1 MSYKLINNTNTD
13 LSVVEGLIE
22 KYFPYAQENLR
33 FDQPVSIY
41 LESDLKNSHNPL
53 GKTAHYEPNNM
64 AITIY
69 VDGRHP
75 KDIMRSVSHELTHH
89 AQNCAGHFE
98 NLGPTEEGYAQKDP
112 HLRKMEE
119 DAYLRGNLVFRDW
132 ENSFNLK
139 ENVKMKVN
147 EETLKNIIQSALQQ
161 VFEDKKEEETT
172 VTTQEVEETAAL
184 KLEMFDTGSVG
195 DEVGGMTNDQKK
207 TQCEK
212 IGGTWT
218 DGHCVQTEDN
228 SAETTIN
235 EASADEDSFACEEGE
250 VYNENSEECEDAGA
264 EEAPSP
270 AAERTTQKESLDT
283 WYQGTLYEK
292 LLKEWTKK

>member
-172 VTTQEVEETAAL
+172 VTTQEVKEAAKPDADVSIEEA
-184 KLEMFDTGSVG
+184 D
-195 DEVGGMTNDQKK
+195 D
-207 TQCEK
+207 
-212 IGGTWT
+212 
-218 DGHCVQTEDN
+218 TEDN
-228 SAETTIN
+228 STETTIN

-270 AAERTTQKESLDT
+270 AAERATQQESLDT

>member
-161 VFEDKKEEETT
+161 VFEDKKEEEAIAI
-172 VTTQEVEETAAL
+172 TQEVEEAAKPDFL
-184 KLEMFDTGSVG
+184 DLDKDG
-195 DEVGGMTNDQKK
+195 DKEESMKDAADSI
-207 TQCEK
+207 EEA
-212 IGGTWT
+212 
-218 DGHCVQTEDN
+218 DDTEDN
-228 SAETTIN
+228 PVETTIN

>member
-161 VFEDKKEEETT
+161 VFEDKKEEEAIAI
-172 VTTQEVEETAAL
+172 TQEVEEAAKPDFL
-184 KLEMFDTGSVG
+184 DLDKDG
-195 DEVGGMTNDQKK
+195 DKEESMKDAADSI
-207 TQCEK
+207 EEA
-212 IGGTWT
+212 
-218 DGHCVQTEDN
+218 DDTEDN
-228 SAETTIN
+228 HVETTIN

-270 AAERTTQKESLDT
+270 AAERATQQESLDT

>member
-161 VFEDKKEEETT
+161 VFEDKKEEEAIAI
-172 VTTQEVEETAAL
+172 TQEVEEAAKPDFL
-184 KLEMFDTGSVG
+184 DLDKDG
-195 DEVGGMTNDQKK
+195 DKEESMKDAADSI
-207 TQCEK
+207 EEA
-212 IGGTWT
+212 
-218 DGHCVQTEDN
+218 DDTEDN
-228 SAETTIN
+228 PVETTIN

-270 AAERTTQKESLDT
+270 AAERATQQESLDT